1 MYNDARIA
9 VLFPGQGAQHVGMAR
24 DLYEAFDTARTLV
37 DAARG
42 VLGFD
47 LGALMFDGPEH
58 ELTQTKNSQP
68 AIYIAGVAA
77 WRVLAERCP
86 ALAPAAFAGLSL
98 GEYTALHA
106 AGSITYEDGLR
117 LVRRRGEAMQAACE
131 RTTGTM
137 ASIIGLD
144 EAAVRRVVT
153 DAGPAGLVDV
163 ANINCPGQIV
173 VSGSPEGVRAAI
185 QGAKAAGA
193 GRAIELKVSGAFHS
207 RLMAP
212 ARDELAA
219 ALAQTQVKPPATTVI
234 HNVTARPATS
244 PDSIR
249 QSLADQCTSPVL
261 WQASIETLLADGV
274 TTFIEAGPG
283 KVLQGLLRRI
293 SRQATDRKATAR
305 QATGLGVHDVESLER
320 TVVALEAA
328 DPHKAERAARRG
340 P

>member
-1 MYNDARIA
+1 MLNDARIA

-24 DLYEAFDTARTLV
+24 DLYDAFETARTVV
-37 DAARG
+37 DAARS

-68 AIYIAGVAA
+68 AIYVASVAA
-77 WRVLAERCP
+77 WRVLAKRCP
-86 ALAPAAFAGLSL
+86 ALTPAAFAGLSL

-106 AGSITYEDGLR
+106 AGSFSYEDGLR

-131 RTTGTM
+131 RSTGTM

-144 EAAVRRVVT
+144 EAAVRRVVA
-153 DAGPAGLVDV
+153 DAGATGLVDV

-185 QGAKAAGA
+185 EGAKAAGA

-219 ALAQTQVKPPATTVI
+219 ALARTDVNPPATTVI
-234 HNVTARPATS
+234 QNVTARPAAS

-249 QSLADQCTSPVL
+249 QSLADQCTSSVL
-261 WQASIETLLADGV
+261 WHTSIETLLGDGV

-283 KVLQGLLRRI
+283 TVLQGLLRRI
-293 SRQATDRKATAR
+293 DRE
-305 QATGLGVHDVESLER
+305 ATGLGVHDVESLER
-320 TVVALEAA
+320 TVAALEAA
-328 DPHKAERAARRG
+328 DPDNAERAGRRG

>member
-1 MYNDARIA
+1 MPNNTHIA
-9 VLFPGQGAQHVGMAR
+9 VLFPGQGAQHVGMAGS
-24 DLYEAFDTARTLV
+24 LYDAFETARAVV
-37 DAARG
+37 DAAND

-47 LGALMFDGPEH
+47 LRALMFEGPEA

-68 AIYIAGVAA
+68 AIYAASVAA

-106 AGSITYEDGLR
+106 AGSFSYEDGLR
-117 LVRRRGEAMQAACE
+117 LVRQRGEAMQAACE
-131 RTTGTM
+131 RSTGTM

-144 EAAVRRVVT
+144 EEAVRRVV
-153 DAGPAGLVDV
+153 AEANAAGLVDV

-185 QGAKAAGA
+185 RGAKTAEA

-207 RLMAP
+207 RLMEP
-212 ARDELAA
+212 ARTKLAA
-219 ALAQTQVKPPATTVI
+219 ALAKTKVKAPSATVI
-234 HNVTARPATS
+234 HNVGAEPATT

-249 QSLADQCTSPVL
+249 THLADQCTSSVL
-261 WQASIETLLADGV
+261 WQASIEALLRDGV

-293 SRQATDRKATAR
+293 SRE
-305 QATGLGVHDVESLER
+305 ATGLGVHDVESLEQ
-320 TVVALEAA
+320 TAAILENAGPDTGSPA
-328 DPHKAERAARRG
+328 GAGRREE